1 MQLDPGGL
9 AATPEIANVAATYLS
24 TLTIEDVAGGLFAV
38 SLFPYLGFL
47 YHLDKEETNT
57 PPLGNFGFR
66 FLLVFVFASIPAAI
80 AAKALYGDILA
91 NVDWLH
97 GSSEMFLTLTNIF
110 IVLGFRRA
118 VASKEGY
125 KDGSLT
131 ELLSSPT
138 ATLASLGL
146 LLAGGGAL
154 ALHPEPANALSFPTW
169 MVHISSLIEWLAAM
183 GLVWRYSEVSGN
195 PRWKGLTWGMLP
207 FHSSGL
213 CAVTYHFFYNAKA
226 VEVLVAVQGALTV
239 VGDLTCWY
247 ATYRIYQWACENP
260 GGVPL
265 APAAQSG
272 GQLPPATRPRASG
285 GLDSEGKYLWS
296 LFGLVAVL
304 SAAVKWGELA
314 IDLPFEPSVG
324 AAAGIVGGLTAL
336 NVATWLQRS
345 TSESTDFNEFY

>member
-1 MQLDPGGL
+1 MQLDPGTVALSAGAAE
-9 AATPEIANVAATYLS
+9 AATAYLS
-24 TLTIEDVAGGLFAV
+24 SLTIEDVAGGLFAV

-47 YHLDKEETNT
+47 YHLDKEETNA

-97 GSSEMFLTLTNIF
+97 GSSETFLTLTNIF

-131 ELLSSPT
+131 ELLSSPL

-154 ALHPEPANALSFPTW
+154 AMHPEPANALSFPTW

-183 GLVWRYSEVSGN
+183 GLVWRYADVSGN

-226 VEVLVAVQGALTV
+226 VELLVAVQGGLTV

-260 GGVPL
+260 GAQPPL
-265 APAAQSG
+265 APSPAA
-272 GQLPPATRPRASG
+272 PAAVPAAG

-296 LFGLVAVL
+296 LFALVAGM

-314 IDLPFEPSVG
+314 IDLPFEPSIG
-324 AAAGIVGGLTAL
+324 AALAIVGGLSAL

-345 TSESTDFNEFY
+345 SSDSTDFNEFY